1 MSDMGLVPVRKK
13 WGTADTEIKALLLRT
28 QSWQT
33 FSILLPELGQNIAMH
48 ASLIAKNS
56 NPYP

>member
-1 MSDMGLVPVRKK
+1 MSDMALVPVRKK
-13 WGTADTEIKALLLRT
+13 WGTANTEIRALLLRT
-28 QSWQT
+28 RSWQT
-33 FSILLPELGQNIAMH
+33 FFILLPELGQNIAMH

>member
-1 MSDMGLVPVRKK
+1 MSDMALVAMRKK

-33 FSILLPELGQNIAMH
+33 VSILLPELGQNIAMH
-48 ASLIAKNS
+48 ASLIAKNC
-56 NPYP
+56 